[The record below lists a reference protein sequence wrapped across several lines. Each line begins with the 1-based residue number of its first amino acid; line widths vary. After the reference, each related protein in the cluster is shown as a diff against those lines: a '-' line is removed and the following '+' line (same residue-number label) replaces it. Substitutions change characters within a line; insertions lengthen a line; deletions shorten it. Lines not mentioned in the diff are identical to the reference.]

1 MEYVA
6 YWRMIQYP
14 VWHRRTRPSLLRGT
28 SLCPNWTS
36 PLFPWPCPKI
46 VCVNSFPSLAG
57 SRESARNRGARSGNI
72 GFGLVRSRTGK
83 SAPRVIGGPWSR
95 TGLEQWPGVAV
106 RSEVADRE
114 SPSRPVPCGDRNQNV
129 MVCFHC
135 SDYRGPQVD
144 LKLTGG
150 CARAVILEKRVSE
163 LADSTLSSC
172 CSCFFG
178 QIFQI
183 VRCQDCL
190 NFKVKSLF

>member
-1 MEYVA
+1 MTLPKDCLCKLVSEARGVA
-6 YWRMIQYP
+6 GERKEP
-14 VWHRRTRPSLLRGT
+14 
-28 SLCPNWTS
+28 
-36 PLFPWPCPKI
+36 
-46 VCVNSFPSLAG
+46 
-57 SRESARNRGARSGNI
+57 GARSGNI
-72 GFGLVRSRTGK
+72 GFVLVRSRTGK
-83 SAPRVIGGPWSR
+83 SAPRLIGGPWSR

-150 CARAVILEKRVSE
+150 CARAVMLEKRVSE

-172 CSCFFG
+172 GCFFR

-183 VRCQDCL
+183 KRCQDCL
-190 NFKVKSLF
+190 DFKVKLLFRIGQSK